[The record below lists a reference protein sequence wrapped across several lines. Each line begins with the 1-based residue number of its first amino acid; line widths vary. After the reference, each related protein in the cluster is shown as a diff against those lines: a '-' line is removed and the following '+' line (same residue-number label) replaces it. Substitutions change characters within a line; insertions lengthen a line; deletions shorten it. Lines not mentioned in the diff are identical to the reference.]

1 MQRSRPT
8 LAIAATF
15 VAAALVAA
23 CGGGGTAA
31 TPTPAAATVAPATVP
46 PATAAPASVAPTN
59 PATGPANIEA
69 PESVEAGTEFDV
81 TWTGPNGDRDYVTM
95 VAPGTTE
102 WTNEPYFYTVD
113 GNPGQMTAAA
123 AAGPYELWYVQGAD
137 DQVLF
142 RTTIMVTPFQGD
154 LLAPESVVAGTEFE
168 VTWNGPDG
176 PGDYVTIVKAGAT
189 KWTDEPYFYTAS
201 GGNPGTLQAPI
212 EDGAYEV
219 WYVLGAAETVE
230 ARIPIVVT
238 PFTATV
244 EAPVEAAPSSTF
256 DAAWTG
262 PDGPGDYITIAP
274 VGSPEGTYL
283 SYCYTYV
290 GPTCTLTAP
299 DASGPYEVRYVTG
312 DEKTLAS
319 DPIAIK

>member
-1 MQRSRPT
+1 MDERAV
-8 LAIAATF
+8 L
-15 VAAALVAA
+15 
-23 CGGGGTAA
+23 
-31 TPTPAAATVAPATVP
+31 
-46 PATAAPASVAPTN
+46 
-59 PATGPANIEA
+59 
-69 PESVEAGTEFDV
+69 
-81 TWTGPNGDRDYVTM
+81 
-95 VAPGTTE
+95 
-102 WTNEPYFYTVD
+102 YTVD

-123 AAGPYELWYVQGAD
+123 AAGQYELWYVQGPTTRS
-137 DQVLF
+137 LF
-142 RTTIMVTPFQGD
+142 RTTITVTPFQGE

-176 PGDYVTIVKAGAT
+176 PGAYVTIVKAGAT
-189 KWTDEPYFYTAS
+189 KGTQWPYFSTAS
-201 GGNPGTLQAPI
+201 GGNPVTLQAPI
-212 EDGAYEV
+212 EM
-219 WYVLGAAETVE
+219 
-230 ARIPIVVT
+230 ARRGLVRPWRGPRRRGPDPIVVT

-244 EAPVEAAPSSTF
+244 DAPVEAAPSSTF

-312 DEKTLAS
+312 AGKTLAS
-319 DPIAIK
+319 DPIAIKYPGAAPTRGPPEIETAERPSARLFHVARPVEEDPGRADC